1 MARIVQDSDEE
12 LDDDL
17 ESDLPPPK
25 QPDASAQ
32 PPSNETHGTGSTGR
46 VDIMEPHSEPKVLT
60 CSSESLKRAIEKAHR
75 NHLQSQP
82 SQDEP
87 QSSVSLP
94 EYPSKKRKTAVDPS
108 PLKPSDDASAKKR
121 GPITYGKAPKSIFGS
136 SPTFKAPPEDPSGTN
151 LAPPYEIDWLPEG
164 TMRDNYAHHE
174 PAMFPEPSSTVP
186 NATMTQQ
193 HVLEV
198 VNAPMMMG
206 QEVESEGPRYFPP
219 PEPSIPW
226 SDLMKF
232 TPAEAADQ
240 TESSDRDAPPTDVPS
255 TTPTRTT
262 QGGYEYSASQRSRC
276 ESSVPPKDSPLRN
289 GLPRPEANEMGR
301 KAASGEAYPTTT
313 LVLPSTASP
322 GTQEGGYGEAQ
333 KTRCRSKSRP
343 VPIGG
348 SDDDLAVLEL
358 PKEQYKPRPSRS
370 RSLKVE
376 EEQPIDYSVRPEKA
390 KKVSRR
396 RQTTAAVD
404 ANKIT
409 TPEKVRQIC
418 DMGFTPSTTSGALER
433 HNGDVIHAIDWLVTN
448 NVGHDELAPPSP
460 AKVKPAMNKSNDSP
474 AMDSET
480 MQDIMRN
487 LNEYRRDDTQVSEQ
501 EVVHVAVANDTTMQ
515 SDAVEDITKPLA
527 TELRSPTKV
536 QVVISKKSPVA
547 VSKQTP
553 SSVAASNKKAKRRKT
568 TLDQPESEPIEADDA
583 VSEAVPAKKK
593 ARGRPKKTAP
603 AVPPKDPNPEL
614 LEQTAEVKQ
623 HEEVAQI
630 VEPESIPEKAKQDS
644 KLAPVETKQAQS
656 SDITVST
663 TASHSNPPS
672 KSSPATTS
680 ETPEP
685 KTKPITASPLNT
697 GKVPYRVGLSKRA
710 RIAPL
715 LRIVKK

>member
-1 MARIVQDSDEE
+1 
-12 LDDDL
+12 
-17 ESDLPPPK
+17 
-25 QPDASAQ
+25 
-32 PPSNETHGTGSTGR
+32 
-46 VDIMEPHSEPKVLT
+46 MEPRSEPKVLT
-60 CSSESLKRAIEKAHR
+60 CISESLKRAIEKAHR

-108 PLKPSDDASAKKR
+108 PLKSSNDASAKKR
-121 GPITYGKAPKSIFGS
+121 GLITYGKAPKSIFDS
-136 SPTFKAPPEDPSGTN
+136 SPTFKAPLEDPSGTN

-206 QEVESEGPRYFPP
+206 QEIESEGPRYFPP

-240 TESSDRDAPPTDVPS
+240 TESSDRDVPPTDVPS
-255 TTPTRTT
+255 TTPTRMT
-262 QGGYEYSASQRSRC
+262 QGGCEYSASQRSRRG
-276 ESSVPPKDSPLRN
+276 SSVRLKDI
-289 GLPRPEANEMGR
+289 PRPEANEMGR
-301 KAASGEAYPTTT
+301 KAASDEACPATT
-313 LVLPSTASP
+313 LDLPSTASP
-322 GTQEGGYGEAQ
+322 GTQEGGHGEAQ
-333 KTRCRSKSRP
+333 KTLRRSKSRP

-348 SDDDLAVLEL
+348 SDDDLAVLGL

-390 KKVSRR
+390 KKVSKRW
-396 RQTTAAVD
+396 QTTAAVD

-433 HNGDVIHAIDWLVTN
+433 HNGDVIQAIDWLVTN
-448 NVGHDELAPPSP
+448 NVGYDELAPPSP
-460 AKVKPAMNKSNDSP
+460 AKVRPATNKSNDSP

-487 LNEYRRDDTQVSEQ
+487 LNEYRRDDTQVSAQ

-515 SDAVEDITKPLA
+515 SDAVEDVTKPLA

-536 QVVISKKSPVA
+536 QVVIPKKSPVG
-547 VSKQTP
+547 VSKQPP

-568 TLDQPESEPIEADDA
+568 TLDQPESEPIEADAA
-583 VSEAVPAKKK
+583 VPEAVPAKKK

-603 AVPPKDPNPEL
+603 AVPPKDPNSEL
-614 LEQTAEVKQ
+614 LEQLAEMKQ

-630 VEPESIPEKAKQDS
+630 IKPESIPEIAEQGS
-644 KLAPVETKQAQS
+644 KLAPSETIQAKS

-663 TASHSNPPS
+663 TANHSNPPS
-672 KSSPATTS
+672 KSSAATTS

-685 KTKPITASPLNT
+685 KTKPTTASPLNT